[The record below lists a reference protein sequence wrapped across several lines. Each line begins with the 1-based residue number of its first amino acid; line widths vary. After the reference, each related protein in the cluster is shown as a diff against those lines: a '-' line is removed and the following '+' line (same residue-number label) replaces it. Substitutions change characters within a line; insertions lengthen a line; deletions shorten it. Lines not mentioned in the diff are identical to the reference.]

1 MHNNGL
7 IADELDFPRSEVGTA
22 EDTAVQKSV
31 KYLNKLIT
39 EILSGTKYYVTYI
52 DIY

>member
-7 IADELDFPRSEVGTA
+7 MAVELDFPRPEVGTA
-22 EDTAVQKSV
+22 EDAAVQKSV

-39 EILSGTKYYVTYI
+39 EILSGTKYYDHI
-52 DIY
+52 H